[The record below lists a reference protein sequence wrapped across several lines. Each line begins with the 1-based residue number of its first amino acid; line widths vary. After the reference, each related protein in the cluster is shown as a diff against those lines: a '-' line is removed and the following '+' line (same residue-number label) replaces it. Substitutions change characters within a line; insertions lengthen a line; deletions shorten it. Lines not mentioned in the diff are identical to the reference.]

1 LLQILL
7 NVALEWFISFLTE
20 QPKNLFFSAE
30 IFCLFVL
37 YVLKLA
43 ETNSLLA
50 CLFRNYDW
58 IDINFLLL

>member
-50 CLFRNYDW
+50 CLFRNYD
-58 IDINFLLL
+58 